1 VNLPTLLQDYRNCKQ
16 GVGMR
21 QATSVSLVEAKGS
34 DFLDLINRISTNHL
48 EDLAIGGGVNT
59 ILTTEKGRILDVLTI
74 SSIENSY
81 LILTGGSNGQT
92 VVDWIDKFVFMED
105 VTLTNLSPHF
115 LMLNIIGPHASKI
128 LEEFSRTS
136 LLELE
141 PLSNTSITISKKQL
155 TLIRGN
161 LGSLD
166 SFYLIVPKKDFSFI
180 SQQLNSRGA
189 HWICEV
195 SWEALRIEYEIPIF
209 GKEIGEQ
216 YNPLEVGLENLIDF
230 DKGCYIGQEVIARLD
245 TYNKVKKRLVS
256 LSIDS
261 SYSCSAGQQIYL
273 DGKVVGQ
280 VTSIAMHPNGL
291 EYIGLGF
298 LRVGPLGQAENF
310 TLTPDGLGIIRLRR
324 NEFSKP

>member
-1 VNLPTLLQDYRNCKQ
+1 
-16 GVGMR
+16 MR

-74 SSIENSY
+74 TSIENSS

-155 TLIRGN
+155 TLI
-161 LGSLD
+161 LSL
-166 SFYLIVPKKDFSFI
+166 LHI
-180 SQQLNSRGA
+180 SAPTRQ
-189 HWICEV
+189 E
-195 SWEALRIEYEIPIF
+195 RI
-209 GKEIGEQ
+209 
-216 YNPLEVGLENLIDF
+216 
-230 DKGCYIGQEVIARLD
+230 A
-245 TYNKVKKRLVS
+245 
-256 LSIDS
+256 
-261 SYSCSAGQQIYL
+261 
-273 DGKVVGQ
+273 
-280 VTSIAMHPNGL
+280 
-291 EYIGLGF
+291 
-298 LRVGPLGQAENF
+298 
-310 TLTPDGLGIIRLRR
+310 
-324 NEFSKP
+324 